1 MLYNVIDDL
10 NVYLGGPYGLM
21 VIILLIAFTIAY
33 FLIFRL
39 AKSNNF
45 GILLIFS
52 GIFIMIA
59 NAVEIDTTA
68 TTFFIGVFLV
78 VIGLY
83 VCIQRRENY

>member
-45 GILLIFS
+45 GILLIFT